1 MSTVKL
7 ELILEE
13 RTLEELTE
21 RENELRLAALAAA
34 GRAYAPYSRFRV
46 GAAVLLADGRIVAGS
61 NQENAAY
68 PSGLCAERVALFYAG
83 AQYPGVPV
91 RMLAIVAED
100 EAGVRPHISPCGA
113 CRQVLL
119 ETEQR
124 QGEPLRVLLCGR
136 EKAILFPSATSLL
149 PLCFGEADLKGE
161 AGR

>member
-1 MSTVKL
+1 MSILKL
-7 ELILEE
+7 EIILEE
-13 RTLEELTE
+13 RTLGELSE
-21 RENELRLAALAAA
+21 KENELRLAALAAA

-46 GAAVLLADGRIVAGS
+46 GAAARLADGRIVAGN

-91 RMLAIVAED
+91 QMLAIVAED
-100 EAGVRPHISPCGA
+100 EAGVKEHISPCGA

-124 QGEPLRVLLCGR
+124 QGGPLRVLLCGR
-136 EKAILFPSATSLL
+136 QKAVAFPSAAALL

-161 AGR
+161 A